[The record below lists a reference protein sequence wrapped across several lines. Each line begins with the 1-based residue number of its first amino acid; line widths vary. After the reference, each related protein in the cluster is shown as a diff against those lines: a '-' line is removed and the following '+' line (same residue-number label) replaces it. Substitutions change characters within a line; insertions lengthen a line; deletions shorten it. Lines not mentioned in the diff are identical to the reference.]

1 MSENI
6 IDKNQRQRLVEAIQ
20 KAEKNTSPIGE
31 FGFPLFSFVF

>member
-1 MSENI
+1 MLKTAESGG
-6 IDKNQRQRLVEAIQ
+6 Q